1 MGITDNPDKTHCFS
15 GSEKNPMKSLGG
27 FPWSSPGTCGGS
39 RYGEKTRLQIQSHH
53 IFQVVC
59 CEATYNYSYLV

>member
-39 RYGEKTRLQIQSHH
+39 RYGERH
-53 IFQVVC
+53 VC
-59 CEATYNYSYLV
+59 KYKVITSFKWCAVKSPVIIHT